1 MKFLSGALGLTLT
14 SVVALASANAADIY
28 VPPAPGPGGYKDTC
42 CAPTWAGFYVGV
54 NGGYGWDADSH
65 KIDITTTPPLGGY
78 PAITNGT
85 DAKGGFGG
93 GQIGYNW
100 QGVWHPHLV
109 IGIEAD
115 IEGSGIENSFQNR
128 VLNGFGDTLH
138 ANKDL
143 DWFGTVRGRLGY
155 AFGNAL
161 VYGTGGFAFGGV
173 KNQLVDV
180 LTVPPTG
187 TVTLQKDTTAT
198 GYVVGGGIEY
208 LISPRWS
215 LKAEYQY
222 IDLGSYKLSS
232 PEVPPSGFTF
242 STNKIDNTFNTVRVG
257 INYHFGS
264 VYEPLK

>member
-1 MKFLSGALGLTLT
+1 MKKLLLGTAMSL
-14 SVVALASANAADIY
+14 VMVAGASAADLY
-28 VPPAPGPGGYKDTC
+28 VKAPPPAPPWTG
-42 CAPTWAGFYVGV
+42 WYVGA
-54 NGGYGWDADSH
+54 NGGYGWDAH
-65 KIDITTTPPLGGY
+65 VQNIDITTAPALGGY

-85 DAKGGFGG
+85 NAKGGFGG

-100 QGVWHPHLV
+100 QGVSHLV

-115 IEGSGIENSFQNR
+115 IEGSGIKNGFQNDI
-128 VLNGFGDTLH
+128 LNGFGDVLQ
-138 ANKDL
+138 ANKSL

-173 KNQLVDV
+173 RNQLVDV

-187 TVTLQKDTTAT
+187 TVTMQTNSTAT
-198 GYVVGGGIEY
+198 GYVVGAGIEY
-208 LISPRWS
+208 LIAPRWS

-222 IDLGSYKLSS
+222 VNLGSNTLSS
-232 PEVPPSGFTF
+232 PEVPPSGFIF

-257 INYHFGS
+257 INYQFGGGP
-264 VYEPLK
+264 VVTRY